1 MKRAMKNLSKRDL
14 KLDRITVRILTAAD
28 LERVVGGEG
37 PQTLGMGVCCTKGDS
52 MRQKE

>member
-1 MKRAMKNLSKRDL
+1 MKRAMKNLSKREL

-37 PQTLGMGVCCTKGDS
+37 PQTLAVGVCCTKGAS
-52 MRQKE
+52 LRQKE